1 MKKVALSLF
10 VASILIGGTSLQ
22 TSMANANVGDSNLVE
37 ATAYTKIVTVSREVS
52 KSSLIPS
59 SIFYSSNGYS
69 GNIPYVSKADAG
81 DAWLVTYRG
90 TVSCSSNCI
99 QTNISEE

>member
-1 MKKVALSLF
+1 
-10 VASILIGGTSLQ
+10 
-22 TSMANANVGDSNLVE
+22 MANANVGDSNLVE
-37 ATAYTKIVTVSREVS
+37 ATAYTKIVTVSSEVS